1 MDSLVVKIF
10 CNAHLT
16 NEFNFYDRHKTSNT
30 PNTTHTE
37 QIILNKQRPQTRE
50 IEQAKLLLVSIKPS
64 L

>member
-30 PNTTHTE
+30 PNTTHKDTNHTE
-37 QIILNKQRPQTRE
+37 
-50 IEQAKLLLVSIKPS
+50 
-64 L
+64 